1 MRHFSFPM
9 KLLWIAVGA
18 LTLSACATYL
28 EANVTRFHQLPG
40 PPAAGTLLTIEP
52 ADPEAAGL
60 EFGRYADMVGTHLGA
75 FGYSPADG
83 APPAVIARLNYGVTP
98 QGQIVEDAGPR
109 VGIGVGGFGGNVG
122 GSVSTSVGLGENRG
136 ETVYARRVSLVL
148 EDATSGERLYEG
160 RAVSVGKSGDL
171 ARVMPYLLEALFE
184 NFPGTSGT
192 SNEFKTKV
200 EGGSG
205 GQY

>member
-1 MRHFSFPM
+1 M
-9 KLLWIAVGA
+9 
-18 LTLSACATYL
+18 
-28 EANVTRFHQLPG
+28 
-40 PPAAGTLLTIEP
+40 
-52 ADPEAAGL
+52 
-60 EFGRYADMVGTHLGA
+60 
-75 FGYSPADG
+75 
-83 APPAVIARLNYGVTP
+83 
-98 QGQIVEDAGPR
+98 
-109 VGIGVGGFGGNVG
+109 GIGVGGFGGNVG

-171 ARVMPYLLEALFE
+171 ARVMPHLLEALFD

-192 SNEFKTKV
+192 SNEFKKKI
-200 EGGSG
+200 EDGSG